1 MRQADTDGVVDA
13 DNDDTEV
20 VNDNDVG
27 ADADVVA
34 ENAKD
39 AGAAEDVDVGT
50 DADDAANAVTT
61 EDENVV
67 TQ

>member
-34 ENAKD
+34 ENAAED
-39 AGAAEDVDVGT
+39 AAGDVDVGT